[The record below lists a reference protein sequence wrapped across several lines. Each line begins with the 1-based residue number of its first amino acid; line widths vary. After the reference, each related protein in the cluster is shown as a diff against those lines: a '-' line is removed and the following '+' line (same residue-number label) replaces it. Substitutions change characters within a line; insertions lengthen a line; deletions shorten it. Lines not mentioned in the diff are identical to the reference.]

1 VKEELV
7 FENAS
12 YHETCF
18 KCNICNEK
26 IAKVSLATSLDGK
39 ASHKECFTKQFA
51 TSGGKYG
58 GGDVEKGA
66 KAGVSKLSQPEGEP
80 RIREKRARGA
90 SSASMQSAMSMF
102 EKEPEDASA
111 SQPASP
117 SKKAVKL
124 NVGGGKK
131 CAACEKTG
139 ACTHVC

>member
-1 VKEELV
+1 VVARSAPRARGQVCWLNDANTFTVLPVVYVKEELK
-7 FENAS
+7 FEGIV

-58 GGDVEKGA
+58 GGHVEKGA
-66 KAGVSKLSQPEGEP
+66 KAGVSKLSRPEGMEHDP
-80 RIREKRARGA
+80 DKVGI
-90 SSASMQSAMSMF
+90 AM
-102 EKEPEDASA
+102 
-111 SQPASP
+111 
-117 SKKAVKL
+117 

-131 CAACEKTG
+131 CAACKKTG
-139 ACTHVC
+139 TPHAC